1 MAITRN
7 GAMEFQG
14 LSPELN
20 DSTMLFNWLNRASGA
35 GGIGTAGLRSQQY
48 AQELLGQDRNKRE
61 MEQTMMREGLNK
73 VRSSGGGGQSSS
85 AGFGAPQ
92 GGGPR
97 GGGMSPYEQELEG
110 RNRASRDF
118 EFQRGNTKKQRVD
131 DMAHIRNLL
140 AEYQKSK
147 MGSGNYGNN
156 NEGYSEQIFNSAGA
170 PEVVR
175 LKNSS
180 PDRSSQNVDMQA
192 IMNILMGAR

>member
-20 DSTMLFNWLNRASGA
+20 DSTMLFNWLNKASGA
-35 GGIGTAGLRSQQY
+35 GGIGTQGLRAQQY
-48 AQELLGQDRNKRE
+48 ASELLGQDRNKRAA
-61 MEQTMMREGLNK
+61 EQTLIREGLSK
-73 VRSSGGGGQSSS
+73 ARSQGSGEK
-85 AGFGAPQ
+85 PQ
-92 GGGPR
+92 GGGISSPPAR
-97 GGGMSPYEQELEG
+97 GPQGGMSPYEQELEG

-156 NEGYSEQIFNSAGA
+156 NEGYTEQIFNSAGA

-175 LKNSS
+175 LKNYT
-180 PDRSSQNVDMQA
+180 PDRGTEAADMQA